1 MEGVRREGAG
11 RDRGRRAAARACRW
25 QRRGMVKQKVRVHRL
40 TLAPSVGTGE
50 KQTEEE
56 NDQHGEE
63 ERRLLDQEHLV
74 RITEVALTAST
85 NPWCPRVHGVEQSG
99 RAPSSRLRT
108 MMTRAPVMN
117 KIKKEELQHC

>member
-1 MEGVRREGAG
+1 V
-11 RDRGRRAAARACRW
+11 AAARNGETEGTCS
-25 QRRGMVKQKVRVHRL
+25 
-40 TLAPSVGTGE
+40 SVGTGE

-85 NPWCPRVHGVEQSG
+85 NPWRPRVHGVEQWQGS
-99 RAPSSRLRT
+99 
-108 MMTRAPVMN
+108 
-117 KIKKEELQHC
+117 KF

>member
-1 MEGVRREGAG
+1 
-11 RDRGRRAAARACRW
+11 
-25 QRRGMVKQKVRVHRL
+25 MVKQKVRVRRL

-85 NPWCPRVHGVEQSG
+85 NPWCPQVHGVEQSG